1 MRDQFFFYLTC
12 NSNIRLFFHEVLF
25 IYLRS
30 ICRSNYSIINLEVFS
45 DEIIKRSN

>member
-12 NSNIRLFFHEVLF
+12 DSNIRLFFHEVLF
-25 IYLRS
+25 IYLS